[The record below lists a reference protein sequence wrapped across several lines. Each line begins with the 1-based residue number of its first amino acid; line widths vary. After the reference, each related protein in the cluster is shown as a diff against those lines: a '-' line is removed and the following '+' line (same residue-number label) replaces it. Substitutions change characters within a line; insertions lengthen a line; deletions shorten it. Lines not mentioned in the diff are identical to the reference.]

1 MHWQQL
7 TPNLMV
13 EDVEASLAWYVEVLG
28 FTSDGTVPGDDGV
41 LNFAMLHRDSVH
53 LMLQRR
59 ASLETDVPALKGMP
73 IGASQTFFIRVDD
86 VNGLYEPIASR
97 VETVVPLHDTWY
109 GQREV
114 YFRDLNGYIL
124 CFAQQ
129 IGQG

>member
-1 MHWQQL
+1 MRWQKL

-13 EDVEASLAWYVEVLG
+13 EDVEASLAWYVEMLG
-28 FTSDGTVPGDDGV
+28 FTSDGTVPGEDGK
-41 LNFAMLHRDSVH
+41 LNFAMLHHDDVS

-59 ASLETDVPALKGMP
+59 ASLEADVPALAGVP
-73 IGASQTFFIRVDD
+73 IGASQTFFINVDD
-86 VNGLYEPIASR
+86 VNALYEPIANR

-124 CFAQQ
+124 CLAQQ
-129 IGQG
+129 IGQQ